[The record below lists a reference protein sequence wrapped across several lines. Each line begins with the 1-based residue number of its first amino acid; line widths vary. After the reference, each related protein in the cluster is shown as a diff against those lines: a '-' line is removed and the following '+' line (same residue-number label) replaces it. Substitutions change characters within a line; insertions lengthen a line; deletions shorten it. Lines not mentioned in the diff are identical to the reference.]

1 MRSLSKKVIPRL
13 LTQQNVYKLY
23 LHEYQAYEL
32 LKKYQVPLVQ
42 VQQGYFRAIAPA
54 HPRTPGPSQIG

>member
-42 VQQGYFRAIAPA
+42 V
-54 HPRTPGPSQIG
+54 